1 MKTTIACLHAH
12 HSNIA
17 YIEQAAASADVELVH
32 YVDPGLMRRIGS
44 DPGFSVERAKEKV
57 AEQLRW
63 MLHTKPDQLL
73 ITCTN
78 YIALLDEERLHT
90 QVPILKIDE
99 PFFEEILAQS
109 GPQLL
114 LFTNPATVEGTMA
127 RLHHYAAQL
136 GVALGE
142 VEAAVIANTFE
153 LIMQGKQEAYTRE
166 VADYIVRL
174 LANNPGL
181 KMSVAQLSM
190 VEAAERARR
199 QSGAAIGN
207 PLTPLTKY
215 LIEVPAMSPRDGTM
229 DR

>member
-32 YVDPGLMRRIGS
+32 YVDPGLMRQIGS
-44 DPGFSVERAKEKV
+44 DPSFGEEQAKVKV
-57 AEQLRW
+57 AEQIRW
-63 MLHTKPDQLL
+63 MLQMNPNKLL

-78 YIALLDEERLHT
+78 YIALLDEKRLDT

-99 PFFEEILAQS
+99 PFFEEILAHNGQ
-109 GPQLL
+109 QLL

-127 RLHHYAAQL
+127 RLHRYAAQQ
-136 GVALGE
+136 GVAVGG
-142 VEAAVIANTFE
+142 VESAVIANTFE
-153 LIMQGKQEAYTRE
+153 LIMQGKQAAYTRE

-174 LANNPGL
+174 QANNPDL
-181 KMSVAQLSM
+181 KLSVAQLSM
-190 VEAAERARR
+190 VEAAEHARR

-215 LIEVPAMSPRDGTM
+215 LVEGPATSPRDGTM
-229 DR
+229 ER